1 MQLINRKIVSLVFI
15 LIIFFFIGRA
25 IFREWDKISEH
36 HWSPHPTWLIF
47 SIIVALIAYLVSAYE
62 WTLIL
67 KMIGGRIGWSKGI
80 SIFLFSIFGRYIPG
94 GIWAALGRVYLC
106 RLEGVPDSRSSM
118 SILLEQAYPVI
129 SACLVF
135 VISLLF
141 WNDAGPLARMSPL
154 LLTLPL
160 LILFLHPK
168 PFLRIINPVLRWY
181 GKGPVNISLSFRNML
196 VLTGYYAFSWLIGG
210 IAFYAFVRAFY
221 QLELSSIPV
230 IIGIYA
236 FSFTAGYLAFLAPAG
251 LGVRE
256 GILTVLLSLFI
267 PTPIAIGVALLSR
280 LWLVGVEL
288 IILLML
294 FLHLETRKM
303 MKTALG
309 W

>member
-1 MQLINRKIVSLVFI
+1 MQLINKKTFSLLFI
-15 LIIFFFIGRA
+15 FIIFFFIGRA
-25 IFREWDKISEH
+25 IYKEWDKISAY

-47 SIIVALIAYLVSAYE
+47 SFLIMLITYLISAYE

-80 SIFLFSIFGRYIPG
+80 SIFLLSIFGRYIPG

-106 RLEGVPDSRSSM
+106 RLEGIPDSRSSM
-118 SILLEQAYPVI
+118 SILLEQAYPVV

-141 WNDAGPLARMSPL
+141 WNDVGHAVRVSPV

-160 LILFLHPK
+160 IILFLHPK

-181 GKGPVNISLSFRNML
+181 GKGPINISLSFKNML
-196 VLTGYYAFSWLIGG
+196 ILTGYYTFSWLIGG
-210 IAFYAFVRAFY
+210 IAFYSFVRAFY
-221 QLELSSIPV
+221 QLEVNSIP
-230 IIGIYA
+230 IMIGIHA
-236 FSFTAGYLAFLAPAG
+236 FSFTAGYLAFIAPAG

-256 GILTVLLSLFI
+256 GILTIILSLFI
-267 PTPIAIGVALLSR
+267 PPPIAIGVALLSR

-288 IILLML
+288 IILLIL
-294 FLHLETRKM
+294 LLNTETRKM
-303 MKTALG
+303 AKAALG